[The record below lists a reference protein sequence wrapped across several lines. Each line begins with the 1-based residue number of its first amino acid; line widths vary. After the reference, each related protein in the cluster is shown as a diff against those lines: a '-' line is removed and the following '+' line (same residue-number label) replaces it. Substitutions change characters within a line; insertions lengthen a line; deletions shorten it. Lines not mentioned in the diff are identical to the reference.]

1 MIVIFGQV
9 AGKSVENADEFF
21 VALVKRRVTFRVPS
35 IRTLADGCHFDLR
48 PLRNIHSLRK
58 DDRSVSV
65 FASIRHNE
73 RLTAPIAS
81 FKRPNKTD
89 VSVAAFVFF
98 RSLPLIA
105 RIREI
110 RVTCR
115 AVVRRLPDVS
125 GSVVSAK
132 EIETFR
138 VISGRISCS
147 TSVKGQTN

>member
-35 IRTLADGCHFDLR
+35 IRTFADGCHFDLR

-89 VSVAAFVFF
+89 VSVAAFVSF

-110 RVTCR
+110 RACR
-115 AVVRRLPDVS
+115 AV
-125 GSVVSAK
+125 A
-132 EIETFR
+132 
-138 VISGRISCS
+138 SC
-147 TSVKGQTN
+147 VGG